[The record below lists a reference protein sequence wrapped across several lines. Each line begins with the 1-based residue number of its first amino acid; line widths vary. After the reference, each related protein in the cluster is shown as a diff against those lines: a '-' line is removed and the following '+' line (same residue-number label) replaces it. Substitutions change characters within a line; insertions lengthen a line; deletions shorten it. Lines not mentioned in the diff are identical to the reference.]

1 MDVLVTEKKNK
12 PEIVLFN
19 DQRLNINDLM
29 DCPKTG
35 TRYFGYISGIKNYED
50 GYIVLKWGLHR
61 RLHNGFGCLHI
72 WLQHQNCFKS
82 QKICEKI
89 EDVPALIA
97 RVLIPGTR
105 ILEQD
110 RGDGRL
116 AVLQS
121 SVGTI
126 ILEWRDNY
134 YSIVT
139 LYLKKDTRGTVIGSV
154 KRLPETNILDK

>member
-61 RLHNGFGCLHI
+61 WLHNGFGCLHI

-97 RVLIPGTR
+97 RVLTPGTR

>member
-1 MDVLVTEKKNK
+1 MDVLVTERKNK
-12 PEIVLFN
+12 PEIILFN
-19 DQRLNINDLM
+19 EKKLNRDDLM
-29 DCPKTG
+29 DSPETG
-35 TRYFGYISGIKNYED
+35 TRYFGYIGGIRNYEE

-61 RLHNGFGCLHI
+61 GLHNGFGCLHI

-82 QKICEKI
+82 KKICEKV
-89 EDVPALIA
+89 EDVPALVA
-97 RVLIPGTR
+97 KVLRPGTR
-105 ILEQD
+105 ILEQH
-110 RGDGRL
+110 RGDERL

-126 ILEWRDNY
+126 ILEWRSGY

-154 KRLPETNILDK
+154 QRLPEVNILDK